1 VTKAALRD
9 RARIVLWGIAIIGAA
24 QAAALYL
31 AQNHTGA
38 VIAQLVIAEFG
49 TGRLGVAWSDPLA
62 PIPSGAAIARRALR
76 GASLGAAAAVI
87 LLGVSVLLRVA
98 ILEAGTIGIAPIVV
112 GLVLSACIAA
122 RDELLLRG
130 LVLRALG
137 PQVNAAVRLG
147 VCGLAGAAFRFGT
160 DASATKTSLA
170 FALLSSM
177 ALAALWLRDRGA
189 WLAVSAN
196 ATFVFLTGPLAH
208 GALLDLGFPQNAQS
222 ARHVDLDGSLGAVAC
237 ALVFAASAIAW
248 ARKQES
254 STMPS

>member
-1 VTKAALRD
+1 MTQAALRD
-9 RARIVLWGIAIIGAA
+9 RARIVLWGVAIIGAV
-24 QAAALYL
+24 QAAAMYL

-62 PIPSGAAIARRALR
+62 PMPNGSAIARRALR
-76 GASLGAAAAVI
+76 GASFGGAAAVI
-87 LLGVSVLLRVA
+87 LLGASVLFRAA
-98 ILEAGTIGIAPIVV
+98 ILEAGTVGVAPIVV
-112 GLVLSACIAA
+112 GLVMSACVAA

-137 PQVNAAVRLG
+137 PHVRTAVRLG
-147 VCGLAGAAFRFGT
+147 VCGLAGAAFRFGS
-160 DASATKTSLA
+160 DPSATKTSLA

-208 GALLDLGFPQNAQS
+208 GALIDVRSQNPSATELDAS
-222 ARHVDLDGSLGAVAC
+222 WVAVICAVA
-237 ALVFAASAIAW
+237 FAASAIAW